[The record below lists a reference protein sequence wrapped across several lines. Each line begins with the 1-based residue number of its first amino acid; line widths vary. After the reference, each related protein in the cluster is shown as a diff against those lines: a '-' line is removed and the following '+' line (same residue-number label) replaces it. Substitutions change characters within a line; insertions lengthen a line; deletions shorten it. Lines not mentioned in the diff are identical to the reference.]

1 MSSFNLKVSFFSNM
15 SDFQLAILFP
25 YIPFAGLLI
34 AYFLVD
40 IINGS
45 DDDDD
50 HGGGK
55 GIRVRQPV
63 PVTVPAG
70 AYHVSSV
77 LFRYG
82 RCICLFWRS
91 FSSLTMIP
99 LALLYSINSIPAA
112 HMGLLEFFGMLTIGV
127 AAGSLG
133 VL

>member
-55 GIRVRQPV
+55 GVRVMQPQ
-63 PVTVPAG
+63 PVTVPTG
-70 AYHVSSV
+70 A
-77 LFRYG
+77 
-82 RCICLFWRS
+82 
-91 FSSLTMIP
+91 
-99 LALLYSINSIPAA
+99 
-112 HMGLLEFFGMLTIGV
+112 
-127 AAGSLG
+127 
-133 VL
+133 